1 MRKDLPMELL
11 RTYVT
16 VFDLGSFTR
25 AAEALGRTQP
35 AISLQMRRL
44 EEIVDAKLITN
55 VGRKLKLTEDGEFF
69 TGIPHMEPSQPVE
82 CDSKPLDVQF
92 AFE

>member
-1 MRKDLPMELL
+1 MK
-11 RTYVT
+11 T
-16 VFDLGSFTR
+16 
-25 AAEALGRTQP
+25 
-35 AISLQMRRL
+35 LQSY
-44 EEIVDAKLITN
+44 LI
-55 VGRKLKLTEDGEFF
+55 